1 MPHLLF
7 PATQSRW
14 EGSGGGPGPPTT
26 APRQAAR
33 AAVTRRKAEPRCVL
47 PAYLGLFPQRPR
59 LVTISSLDKPA
70 VNKQAQAGVGL
81 QGTLA
86 SGRRGWGEWSPT
98 GPGVRLRVPG
108 SRARGGALPA
118 GAGERAGCHQSPGTG
133 PFSVPPSPALTW
145 LHLPREETEAE
156 QTRTQ
161 RERVSGWGGGRIG
174 GGWREPRE
182 LCWGLKAPAR
192 GRGEVGDSMEKHR
205 RSLGPEAATQY
216 LGPCGQPFQS
226 TEHREARVAGW
237 NTSGPWGPTRLR
249 SWRRAQPG

>member
-1 MPHLLF
+1 MCAYYYRPDKTSLEHSANASSALSSHTKQVGGLSGWAWPRPPLL
-7 PATQSRW
+7 
-14 EGSGGGPGPPTT
+14 PG
-26 APRQAAR
+26 AAR

-86 SGRRGWGEWSPT
+86 SGRRGWGERSPT

-161 RERVSGWGGGRIG
+161 RERVSGWGGG
-174 GGWREPRE
+174 
-182 LCWGLKAPAR
+182 ADR
-192 GRGEVGDSMEKHR
+192 GRLARTQGAL
-205 RSLGPEAATQY
+205 LGAQGSSP
-216 LGPCGQPFQS
+216 GPG
-226 TEHREARVAGW
+226 
-237 NTSGPWGPTRLR
+237 
-249 SWRRAQPG
+249 